1 MLPCMAALGTP
12 WSLAD
17 AMAPLAERFGDNL
30 TLWREDGVA
39 CWRYDDQV
47 ILVAA
52 GPDGTIGARFIDR
65 PALDGVSG
73 CYAAAVYERVRSAG
87 YLLTAQCGSRL
98 AAATSVVFTAG

>member
-17 AMAPLAERFGDNL
+17 AMAPLAERFGDDL
-30 TLWREDGVA
+30 TLWRENGVA

-73 CYAAAVYERVRSAG
+73 CYAAAVYERVGSGRYS
-87 YLLTAQCGSRL
+87 LTAEGGSRM
-98 AAATSVVFTAG
+98 AADMS